1 MKAVEASLEPAAAVD
16 ATKEQNDVDT
26 FSEDDVVAGQSEA
39 NTLIVDELDD
49 EMEEEEELQEDPQGI
64 IANEDT
70 IKEESSGFFSFFRNI
85 IMFGGFV
92 SAAYY
97 WNQTQASNDLKYDY
111 RQTENKQYGY
121 SKPDEMENVFNSW
134 NKDPNIGNRARG
146 QSLIDLG
153 EDDEIRLN

>member
-26 FSEDDVVAGQSEA
+26 FSEDDIVAGQSEA

-49 EMEEEEELQEDPQGI
+49 EEEEELQEDPQGI

-97 WNQTQASNDLKYDY
+97 WN
-111 RQTENKQYGY
+111 
-121 SKPDEMENVFNSW
+121 
-134 NKDPNIGNRARG
+134 
-146 QSLIDLG
+146 
-153 EDDEIRLN
+153 

>member
-39 NTLIVDELDD
+39 NTLIVDELD
-49 EMEEEEELQEDPQGI
+49 EEEEELQEDPQGI
-64 IANEDT
+64 IASEDT

-97 WNQTQASNDLKYDY
+97 WN
-111 RQTENKQYGY
+111 
-121 SKPDEMENVFNSW
+121 
-134 NKDPNIGNRARG
+134 
-146 QSLIDLG
+146 
-153 EDDEIRLN
+153 

>member
-39 NTLIVDELDD
+39 NTLIVDELD
-49 EMEEEEELQEDPQGI
+49 EEEEEEEEELQEDPQGI

-97 WNQTQASNDLKYDY
+97 WN
-111 RQTENKQYGY
+111 
-121 SKPDEMENVFNSW
+121 
-134 NKDPNIGNRARG
+134 
-146 QSLIDLG
+146 
-153 EDDEIRLN
+153 

>member
-1 MKAVEASLEPAAAVD
+1 MKAVEASLETSSPVD
-16 ATKEQNDVDT
+16 ATVDA
-26 FSEDDVVAGQSEA
+26 VVSKTPEVS
-39 NTLIVDELDD
+39 TLIVDEMVDEIDD
-49 EMEEEEELQEDPQGI
+49 ESEDELMEEKDPQGI
-64 IANEDT
+64 IASEDT
-70 IKEESSGFFSFFRNI
+70 KKEESSGFFSFFRNI

-121 SKPDEMENVFNSW
+121 SKPNEMESVFNSW

>member
-26 FSEDDVVAGQSEA
+26 FSEDNIVVGQSEA

-49 EMEEEEELQEDPQGI
+49 EEEEELQEDPQGI

-97 WNQTQASNDLKYDY
+97 WN
-111 RQTENKQYGY
+111 
-121 SKPDEMENVFNSW
+121 
-134 NKDPNIGNRARG
+134 
-146 QSLIDLG
+146 
-153 EDDEIRLN
+153 

>member
-26 FSEDDVVAGQSEA
+26 FLEEDIVAGQSEA
-39 NTLIVDELDD
+39 NTLIVDELD
-49 EMEEEEELQEDPQGI
+49 EEEEEEELQEDPQGI

-97 WNQTQASNDLKYDY
+97 WN
-111 RQTENKQYGY
+111 
-121 SKPDEMENVFNSW
+121 
-134 NKDPNIGNRARG
+134 
-146 QSLIDLG
+146 
-153 EDDEIRLN
+153 

>member
-97 WNQTQASNDLKYDY
+97 WN
-111 RQTENKQYGY
+111 
-121 SKPDEMENVFNSW
+121 
-134 NKDPNIGNRARG
+134 
-146 QSLIDLG
+146 
-153 EDDEIRLN
+153 

>member
-16 ATKEQNDVDT
+16 ATKEQIDVDT
-26 FSEDDVVAGQSEA
+26 FSEDDIVAGQSEA
-39 NTLIVDELDD
+39 NTLIVDELD
-49 EMEEEEELQEDPQGI
+49 EEEEEEELQEDPQGI

-97 WNQTQASNDLKYDY
+97 WN
-111 RQTENKQYGY
+111 
-121 SKPDEMENVFNSW
+121 
-134 NKDPNIGNRARG
+134 
-146 QSLIDLG
+146 
-153 EDDEIRLN
+153 

>member
-26 FSEDDVVAGQSEA
+26 FSEDNIVVGQSEA

-49 EMEEEEELQEDPQGI
+49 EEEEELQEDPQGI

-70 IKEESSGFFSFFRNI
+70 IKEESSGFLSFFRNI

-97 WNQTQASNDLKYDY
+97 WN
-111 RQTENKQYGY
+111 
-121 SKPDEMENVFNSW
+121 
-134 NKDPNIGNRARG
+134 
-146 QSLIDLG
+146 
-153 EDDEIRLN
+153 

>member
-39 NTLIVDELDD
+39 NTLIVDELD
-49 EMEEEEELQEDPQGI
+49 EEEEELQEDPQGI

-97 WNQTQASNDLKYDY
+97 WN
-111 RQTENKQYGY
+111 
-121 SKPDEMENVFNSW
+121 
-134 NKDPNIGNRARG
+134 
-146 QSLIDLG
+146 
-153 EDDEIRLN
+153 

>member
-26 FSEDDVVAGQSEA
+26 FLEEDIVAGQSEA
-39 NTLIVDELDD
+39 NTLIVDELD
-49 EMEEEEELQEDPQGI
+49 EEEEELQEDPQGI
-64 IANEDT
+64 IASEDT

-97 WNQTQASNDLKYDY
+97 WN
-111 RQTENKQYGY
+111 
-121 SKPDEMENVFNSW
+121 
-134 NKDPNIGNRARG
+134 
-146 QSLIDLG
+146 
-153 EDDEIRLN
+153 

>member
-26 FSEDDVVAGQSEA
+26 FLEDDIVAGQSEA
-39 NTLIVDELDD
+39 NTLIVDELD
-49 EMEEEEELQEDPQGI
+49 EEEEEEELQEDPQGI

-97 WNQTQASNDLKYDY
+97 WN
-111 RQTENKQYGY
+111 
-121 SKPDEMENVFNSW
+121 
-134 NKDPNIGNRARG
+134 
-146 QSLIDLG
+146 
-153 EDDEIRLN
+153 